1 MTVSLNRDE
10 RAHFTH
16 GKKRMSQ
23 PTNLEYLVLFLK
35 VFVLIRVT
43 LGKLVDVDPELLDL
57 LSDLEYMYTL
67 KQ

>member
-1 MTVSLNRDE
+1 
-10 RAHFTH
+10 
-16 GKKRMSQ
+16 MSQ